1 MKLYEVLA
9 MIDCTG
15 LELPLYANER
25 GQIDCAPQS
34 IYKVTIRT
42 MSEGETAVTFPIS
55 SPLLIPWYDC
65 KVLGFSPNDVQNSM
79 DVWLDYSRYV
89 LKKWKS
95 KVLQEDAD
103 DAGRK

>member
-9 MIDCTG
+9 MIDCTS

-25 GQIDCAPQS
+25 GQIDCMPQS

-42 MSEGETAVTFPIS
+42 MAEAETAVTFPIS

-65 KVLGFSPNDVQNSM
+65 KVLGFSPNDIPDSM
-79 DVWLDYSRYV
+79 DIWLDYNSYI

-95 KVLQEDAD
+95 KILQEVSED
-103 DAGRK
+103 DG